1 MTYIATS
8 GGQEHRLDVRQDREG
23 LHVRLDDREYL
34 VDLLRVDPA
43 LYSLLI
49 GGRSYEIDVLETEE
63 ALVVLVDGQPFQVEI
78 QDEQQRRLR
87 AAAGKGETKTGKRI
101 VTAPMPGKV
110 VKLLVKPGDA
120 VQPGDG
126 VVVVEAM
133 KMENE
138 LKASTAGTV
147 KEIKAK
153 VALFCD
159 VIYMAETA
167 RIGDPHVRVGLVAGD
182 GGAVIW
188 PLLVGP

>member
-1 MTYIATS
+1 MAYIATS
-8 GGQEHRLDVRQDREG
+8 GGREHRLDVRQDRDG
-23 LHVRLDDREYL
+23 LRVRLDDREFL

-147 KEIKAK
+147 KEIRVEEGKA
-153 VALFCD
+153 VSGGEVLV
-159 VIYMAETA
+159 VIE
-167 RIGDPHVRVGLVAGD
+167 
-182 GGAVIW
+182 
-188 PLLVGP
+188 

>member
-8 GGQEHRLDVRQDREG
+8 GGREHRLDVRQDREG
-23 LHVRLDDREYL
+23 LHVRLDDREYP
-34 VDLLRVDPA
+34 VDLLRVDPS

-78 QDEQQRRLR
+78 QEEQQRHLR

-138 LKASTAGTV
+138 VHTPVSGVVEK
-147 KEIKAK
+147 IY
-153 VALFCD
+153 VA
-159 VIYMAETA
+159 E
-167 RIGDPHVRVGLVAGD
+167 GDSVNPDEVLVVVRQ
-182 GGAVIW
+182 
-188 PLLVGP
+188 